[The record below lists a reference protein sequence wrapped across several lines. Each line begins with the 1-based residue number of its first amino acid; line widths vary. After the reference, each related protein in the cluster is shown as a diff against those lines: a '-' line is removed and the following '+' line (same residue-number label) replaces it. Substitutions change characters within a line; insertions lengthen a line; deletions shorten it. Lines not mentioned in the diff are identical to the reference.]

1 MNNHAL
7 LTDLYEFSMANGY
20 LTTLPDDRWAV
31 FDVFFRTVPDD
42 GSFVIAAGLAQV
54 VDQLESLHFTTADLA
69 YLQSLGLYQPDF
81 LDYLAHFHFTGTVSA
96 MPEGTPVCPRTA
108 VDRLRPPDPVPA
120 DRNLA
125 AQHLKPPVPDRHQGA
140 ADRSGSGGP
149 SVPRVPTPLPMVPG
163 PPRSGAVLA
172 PLTSWPAS
180 SSIYR
185 SPARWPTPGSSP
197 LTTN

>member
-20 LTTLPDDRWAV
+20 LATLPDDRWAV

-54 VDQLESLHFTTADLA
+54 VDQLKDLHFTAADLA

-96 MPEGTPVCPRTA
+96 MPEGTPVFARE
-108 VDRLRPPDPVPA
+108 
-120 DRNLA
+120 
-125 AQHLKPPVPDRHQGA
+125 
-140 ADRSGSGGP
+140 
-149 SVPRVPTPLPMVPG
+149 PLLTVC
-163 PPRSGAVLA
+163 A
-172 PLTSWPAS
+172 PLIQCQLIETWLLNILNHQSLIATK
-180 SSIYR
+180 
-185 SPARWPTPGSSP
+185 ARRIVAAAAGRDRG
-197 LTTN
+197 LC

>member
-54 VDQLESLHFTTADLA
+54 VNQLKDLHFTAADLA
-69 YLQSLGLYQPDF
+69 YLQSLGLYQPNF
-81 LDYLAHFHFTGTVSA
+81 LDYLAHFRFTGTVSA
-96 MPEGTPVCPRTA
+96 MPEGDPGLCPRTA

-149 SVPRVPTPLPMVPG
+149 SGDGIRC
-163 PPRSGAVLA
+163 PPC
-172 PLTSWPAS
+172 
-180 SSIYR
+180 
-185 SPARWPTPGSSP
+185 PGSRRRYLWCP
-197 LTTN
+197 GRRDRGLC